1 MKVLILGGSGA
12 TGKQVVFQLLK
23 RKIQTRIVIRDG
35 ASLPDEIRGNNLVE
49 IIRGNIYEFDEK
61 KNKGLID
68 DCDAVICCLGHNITL
83 KGIFGKPRLLV
94 YQSLKN
100 ICEAITQKSEG
111 ITERSNGRP

>member
-61 KNKGLID
+61 KNKDLID
-68 DCDAVICCLGHNITL
+68 DCGAVICCLGHNITL

-100 ICEAITQKSEG
+100 ICEAITRKSEG